1 MLSIENVRYDLF
13 IYFSKDSYKQIKK
26 EILSINRYDILL
38 DSKTNINLT
47 NDLNFDNKNYNQFTK
62 FIDILS
68 GIHENTF
75 EVVKI
80 KLVKSKKKLI
90 KLLRN
95 DDLLIITKDKVIYSL
110 KLLSL
115 RYKQQK
121 EGINQLILNELD
133 NYNPDITKV
142 DKLVEELNE
151 KKTLMRYTKNI
162 ILYLMNNA
170 IEVDD
175 FPEKR

>member
-1 MLSIENVRYDLF
+1 M
-13 IYFSKDSYKQIKK
+13 
-26 EILSINRYDILL
+26 
-38 DSKTNINLT
+38 
-47 NDLNFDNKNYNQFTK
+47 
-62 FIDILS
+62 
-68 GIHENTF
+68 
-75 EVVKI
+75 
-80 KLVKSKKKLI
+80 
-90 KLLRN
+90 
-95 DDLLIITKDKVIYSL
+95 
-110 KLLSL
+110 
-115 RYKQQK
+115 
-121 EGINQLILNELD
+121 ILNELD